1 MNSGLGLKV
10 QGMGLGRIMAQS
22 LGFCE
27 PPSQNS
33 RLTALYTAQAALLQ
47 GVFYSNCGVRQNGCG
62 NDGMTR
68 MTGVLGLRD
77 VEGRWHRA
85 FQFGSFGLALRPSN
99 GSSAKIRVYFL
110 EYLYTEL
117 RLIIIM
123 GPENRF

>member
-1 MNSGLGLKV
+1 MSSVNSGLGLKV

-47 GVFYSNCGVRQNGCG
+47 GVFYSNCGVRQNRCG
-62 NDGMTR
+62 NDKMTGMTR
-68 MTGVLGLRD
+68 MTGVLGFRD

-99 GSSAKIRVYFL
+99 GSSAKFGYIFSNT
-110 EYLYTEL
+110 YTL
-117 RLIIIM
+117 SF
-123 GPENRF
+123 G